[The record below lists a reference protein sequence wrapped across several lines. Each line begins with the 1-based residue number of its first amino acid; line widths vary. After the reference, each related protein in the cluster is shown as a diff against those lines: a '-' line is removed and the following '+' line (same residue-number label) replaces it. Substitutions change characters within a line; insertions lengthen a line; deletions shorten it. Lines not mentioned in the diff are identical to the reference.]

1 MSYPYKYT
9 FPENLSSV
17 GYNGPM
23 PIEIKQDTFVN
34 GLIDSPDG
42 KALIRAAI
50 QRILLTNTGERVM
63 QPEFGTKL
71 RAMLFE
77 PLDNQL
83 LLDIKEIL
91 GIKLEKHEPRI
102 RLLDVDFEPDYDNHT
117 ITISLSYEY
126 LQNGEKDIL
135 SFLLK

>member
-9 FPENLSSV
+9 YPENNGAI
-17 GYNGPM
+17 GYAGPM
-23 PIEIKQDTFVN
+23 PIEVKQDTFAN
-34 GLIDSPDG
+34 GLVDAPDG
-42 KALIRAAI
+42 KALIRSAI
-50 QRILLTNTGERVM
+50 QRLLLTNNGERVM

-77 PLDNQL
+77 PLDEQL

-91 GIKLEKHEPRI
+91 GVKLEKHEPRI
-102 RLLDVDFEPDYDNHT
+102 RLLDVDFDPDYDNHT

-126 LQNGEKDIL
+126 LQNGEQDIL